1 MEHLYSFS
9 GRMSRK
15 PWWLVFVAA
24 IIAGIAGTIVLQPE
38 LLTSFEKPP
47 KPTLAVTLLNLVL
60 FVPLAAITFRRCND
74 RDWPTWVPALACAVS
89 LPFYIGP
96 SFGVLMDPLEGQTW
110 EMIFFG
116 IAIVVGLA
124 LFVDNGFLRGT
135 PGPNTHGPD
144 PLA

>member
-74 RDWPTWVPALACAVS
+74 RDWPTWVPALA
-89 LPFYIGP
+89 
-96 SFGVLMDPLEGQTW
+96 
-110 EMIFFG
+110 
-116 IAIVVGLA
+116 
-124 LFVDNGFLRGT
+124 
-135 PGPNTHGPD
+135 
-144 PLA
+144 